1 MQDEQE
7 KPRIGKREERRIERR
22 NAILAVA
29 TRCFLENGYAGTTMS
44 SISAELGG
52 SKGTLWS
59 YFASKE
65 ELFAAIL
72 DQLMQE
78 FRGDLT
84 SALNPSA
91 PLRSALETFCAR
103 FMQKI
108 LHPQSVALH
117 RLIVG
122 ESGRS
127 PEVGRIFYDCGP
139 GVIEPLLIA
148 FFTRHIESG
157 RLKPCDPIQMK
168 DVLLS
173 LSTGILQFLVVLGV
187 EPVDERKIEARATFI
202 TDTFLAL
209 FENRADAARTLSP

>member
-7 KPRIGKREERRIERR
+7 KPRIGRREERRIERR
-22 NAILAVA
+22 HTILAVA

-52 SKGTLWS
+52 SKATLWS
-59 YFASKE
+59 YFSSKE

-72 DQLMQE
+72 DHLTEE
-78 FRGDLT
+78 FRDDLL
-84 SALNPSA
+84 SVFNPSA
-91 PLRSALETFCAR
+91 ALRPAIETFCIR

-108 LHPQSVALH
+108 LCPPSMALH

-127 PEVGRIFYDCGP
+127 PEVGRIFYDRGP
-139 GVIEPLLIA
+139 GMIGPMLIEFLTGHIA
-148 FFTRHIESG
+148 AG
-157 RLKPCDPIQMK
+157 RLKPCDPHEMM

-173 LSTGILQFLVVLGV
+173 LATGTLQLFVALGI
-187 EPVDERKIEARATFI
+187 EQVDDEKIQARATFI
-202 TDTFLAL
+202 CNVFFAL
-209 FENRADAARTLSP
+209 FERTDDA

>member
-29 TRCFLENGYAGTTMS
+29 TRCFLENGYPGTTMS

-59 YFASKE
+59 YFSSKE

-72 DQLMQE
+72 DQLTEE
-78 FRGDLT
+78 FQNDLM

-91 PLRSALETFCAR
+91 ALRSALETFCAR

-108 LHPQSVALH
+108 LRPQSVALH

-127 PEVGRIFYDCGP
+127 PEVGRIFYDRGP
-139 GVIEPLLIA
+139 GVIEPMLIA
-148 FFTRHIESG
+148 FFTRHIDAG
-157 RLKPCDPIQMK
+157 RLKPSDPAKMK
-168 DVLLS
+168 DILLS
-173 LSTGILQFLVVLGV
+173 LATGILQFLVVLGI
-187 EPVDERKIEARATFI
+187 EQVDEQKIEARAAFI

-209 FENRADAARTLSP
+209 FENRADA